1 MRWNNYGLWV
11 ALGALITMILTDA
24 FQIAAEDT
32 QRYLDVIL
40 GLLIAAGIVTDP
52 VRGKGFNVSDKK

>member
-11 ALGALITMILTDA
+11 ALGALLTMILTDM

-32 QRYLDVIL
+32 QKYLDVIL
-40 GLLIAAGIVTDP
+40 GILIAAGIVTDP